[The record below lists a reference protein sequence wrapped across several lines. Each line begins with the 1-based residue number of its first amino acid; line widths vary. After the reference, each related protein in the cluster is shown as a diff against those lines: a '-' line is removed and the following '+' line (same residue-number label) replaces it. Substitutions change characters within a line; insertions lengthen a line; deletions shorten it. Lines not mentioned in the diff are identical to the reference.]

1 PPLAE
6 LQGFPLEQPNP
17 IPVLPRQV
25 KPERQALAGV
35 VGRGASPGATLC
47 HFSPQHLPKERLFV
61 AKIVVEHPLVDRRA
75 ARNSVY
81 ARSGEAFGG
90 KLPECGPQNSLLRS
104 FRVPRPRLRRRPER
118 MDGVLVVF
126 QADPTISACKS

>member
-1 PPLAE
+1 MARLLPSQNLLHSRSIGFLAWGFINQPPLAE
-6 LQGFPLEQPNP
+6 LQGFPLEQANP

-35 VGRGASPGATLC
+35 VGRGASPGATLF

-75 ARNSVY
+75 ARDAVH
-81 ARSGEAFGG
+81 APSGEAF
-90 KLPECGPQNSLLRS
+90 
-104 FRVPRPRLRRRPER
+104 
-118 MDGVLVVF
+118 
-126 QADPTISACKS
+126 